1 MSTKKKVLIV
11 TRRELRKNKLIN
23 WVSEIYLQILAQ
35 GGVMP
40 ILVPISQ
47 GTIANLPDYLEDYDG
62 LLMSEGG
69 DISPAYY
76 NESYSVSK
84 LDEYDPIKDEIEI
97 ACCHHAMEHDKPILG
112 FCRGM
117 HMINVAFGGSLHL
130 DVHEVNKRSVVHID
144 YDHYDTH
151 RHPIS
156 IFENTPLMAWYKQ
169 KDLLVNTYHHQGIK
183 KLAPELVAMAQAPD
197 GLIEGIYHPKHK
209 FVVGLQFH
217 PERMYQEHPGNKL
230 VFKSFI
236 DSL

>member
-1 MSTKKKVLIV
+1 MSKKKVLIV

-35 GGVMP
+35 GGVLP

-62 LLMSEGG
+62 ILMSEGG
-69 DISPAYY
+69 DISPAFY
-76 NESYSVSK
+76 NEPYSVSK

-97 ACCHHAMEHDKPILG
+97 TCCRHAVEHNKPILG

-117 HMINVAFGGSLHL
+117 HMINVVFGGSLYL
-130 DVHEVNKRSVVHID
+130 DIHEVNKNSVLHID
-144 YDHYDTH
+144 YENYDTV

-156 IFENTPLMAWYKQ
+156 IIENTPLFDWYKE
-169 KDLLVNTYHHQGIK
+169 KEIKVNTYHHQGIK
-183 KLAPELVAMAQAPD
+183 KLGKGLLPMAKAPD
-197 GLIEGIYHPKHK
+197 GLIEGIYHPDYK
-209 FVVGLQFH
+209 FIVGLQFH
-217 PERMYQEHPGNKL
+217 PERMYQEFPGNKL

-236 DSL
+236 ESL

>member
-1 MSTKKKVLIV
+1 MSEKKKVLIV

-35 GGVMP
+35 GGVIP

-76 NESYSVSK
+76 GETYSVSK

-97 ACCHHAMEHDKPILG
+97 ACCRHAVENNKPILG

-117 HMINVAFGGSLHL
+117 HIINVVFGGSLHL
-130 DVHEVNKRSVVHID
+130 DVHEINKRKVLHID
-144 YDHYDTH
+144 YDNYDSV
-151 RHPIS
+151 RHPIA
-156 IFENTPLMAWYKQ
+156 IAENTPLFDWYKT
-169 KDLLVNTYHHQGIK
+169 KDILVNTYHHQGIK
-183 KLAPELVAMAQAPD
+183 KLGKELIPMAKSPD
-197 GLIEGIYHPKHK
+197 GLVEGIFHPEFK
-209 FVVGLQFH
+209 FIVGLQFH
-217 PERMYQEHPGNKL
+217 PERMYQEYPGNKL
-230 VFKSFI
+230 VFKAFMEA
-236 DSL
+236 L

>member
-1 MSTKKKVLIV
+1 MSQKKKVLIV

-47 GTIANLPDYLEDYDG
+47 GTIANLPDYLEEYDG

-69 DISPAYY
+69 DISPAFY
-76 NESYSVSK
+76 NETYSINK
-84 LDEYDPIKDEIEI
+84 LDEYDPIKDDIEI
-97 ACCHHAMEHDKPILG
+97 TCCRHAIEHGKPILG

-117 HMINVAFGGSLHL
+117 HMINVAFGGSLYL
-130 DVHEVNKRSVVHID
+130 DVHEINKRRVVHID

-151 RHPIS
+151 RHQLS
-156 IFENTPLMAWYKQ
+156 VFENTPLMEWYGQ
-169 KDLLVNTYHHQGIK
+169 KEILVNTYHHQGIK
-183 KLAPELVAMAQAPD
+183 VLGKGLKVMAQAPD
-197 GLIEGIYHPKHK
+197 GLIEGVFHPGYK

-217 PERMYQEHPGNKL
+217 PERMYQEYAGNKL

-236 DSL
+236 ESL